1 MSYNKIAAVVALV
14 LTVVWLG
21 IFAFVNFFGDPSS
34 PTILS
39 SGTLTLIIIATVP
52 VILIWLASASVA
64 TSVDT
69 DNRLWK
75 LESEIRNIR
84 AQLASSSKLQD
95 QSGQPEMFGDPVGD
109 RQPGTDA
116 EQTGEDH
123 LADADR
129 NEIAID
135 DDDSTDDS
143 HANSETDG
151 ETVSNPILIRALNF
165 AEDEHD
171 VMGIAAVDTAAQIP
185 EVSDLLASSM
195 RILEIFADAGVVV
208 DQLGTQLAAPDRWRE
223 ANLSGKDRPT
233 IGISQILDRQ
243 FVAAVRGIDDRNPEF
258 SGASR
263 DFRDRAAA
271 FLEEF
276 VKDADDNEITGI
288 LNTRTYLSFILL
300 EHAHA

>member
-21 IFAFVNFFGDPSS
+21 IFAFVNFVGEPSS

-39 SGTLTLIIIATVP
+39 SGTLTLIITATVP

-95 QSGQPEMFGDPVGD
+95 QAGQPEMFGDPVGD
-109 RQPGTDA
+109 RQPGADA
-116 EQTGEDH
+116 EQTGVDH
-123 LADADR
+123 PADADR

-135 DDDSTDDS
+135 EDESTDDS
-143 HANSETDG
+143 HINSDVDG

-208 DQLGTQLAAPDRWRE
+208 DQLGTQLAAPDHWRE
-223 ANLSGKDRPT
+223 ANLSGKDRST
-233 IGISQILDRQ
+233 TGISQVLDRQ

-258 SGASR
+258 SGTSR
-263 DFRDRAAA
+263 DFRERAAA